1 MKKWSAE
8 GYIHVVAINA
18 HGIIVN
24 GEYIV
29 EMHNAWTFDSIE
41 FIKHYDG
48 LCEVC
53 PNHHHLISPS
63 IQNCKT
69 SSYRG
74 EVSLK
79 SIVDELATLGEPVI
93 LMVEACRLGERSPKI
108 LRSITKISV
117 VNHS

>member
-1 MKKWSAE
+1 MK

-29 EMHNAWTFDSIE
+29 EMHNAWTFDYIE

-53 PNHHHLISPS
+53 ANHHHLISPS
-63 IQNCKT
+63 VQNCKT

-74 EVSLK
+74 KVPLK
-79 SIVDELATLGEPVI
+79 LIVDELQTLGEPVI
-93 LMVEACRLGERSPKI
+93 LMVEACRVGESKTYSKQFF
-108 LRSITKISV
+108 L
-117 VNHS
+117 